1 MGGLLISETRFRAI
15 AEANGLSWCDPERF
29 GQHYAETLLRWRERF
44 DAAVSAGKLPPEFDR
59 HFVDLWRYYLMYCE
73 GGFRGG
79 GIDVVQVTL
88 IKDDGVRGE

>member
-1 MGGLLISETRFRAI
+1 
-15 AEANGLSWCDPERF
+15 
-29 GQHYAETLLRWRERF
+29 
-44 DAAVSAGKLPPEFDR
+44 
-59 HFVDLWRYYLMYCE
+59 MYCE